1 MNEEDEFN
9 FDTIKDV
16 LERFSVPASKNE
28 AAQAGITVLERGYY
42 ELLRDVYLDYNRKEI
57 TLEQA
62 KNKKTKLQRDY
73 FEEWKGNLDGI
84 AVAIERQEDIR
95 KSDIAR
101 SDILKS
107 ENLKEIATIACQTI
121 SIMTGDVPFGKLT
134 KEKIERL

>member
-1 MNEEDEFN
+1 M
-9 FDTIKDV
+9 
-16 LERFSVPASKNE
+16 ERFSVPASKNE
-28 AAQAGITVLERGYY
+28 PAPAGITVLERGYY
-42 ELLRDVYLDYNRKEI
+42 ELLRDVYLAYNRKEI

-73 FEEWKGNLDGI
+73 FEEWKGHLDGI

-121 SIMTGDVPFGKLT
+121 GVMTNDIPFGKLT